1 MNATSPSSSAAL
13 PLKFDAN
20 GLVPVIV
27 QDHLTGEVR
36 MFAYA
41 NDEAIRSTLA
51 SGKATFFSRSRNE
64 LWEKGKTSG
73 NELHVVRILV
83 DCDADCLIYASEPKG
98 PSCHTGAPS
107 CFSRA
112 LEGGELVELLPDGRI
127 GGRSAADEVRPT
139 ASGSVDAGTK
149 ADANTQTLLGTL
161 EGVLEARKT
170 STGRTSYT
178 KALYDGGAGKIGAKI
193 TEEAGELVQAL
204 AGETDDRVVSETADL
219 LYHALVGL
227 RWRAIP
233 FRRVLLEL
241 ARRFGRSGHEEKA
254 SR

>member
-1 MNATSPSSSAAL
+1 MNATSSSPAL

-20 GLVPVIV
+20 GLIPVIV
-27 QDHLTGEVR
+27 QDHLTGEIR
-36 MFAYA
+36 MFAHA
-41 NDEAIRSTLA
+41 NEEAIRSTQA
-51 SGKATFFSRSRNE
+51 TGKATFFSRSRNE

-73 NELHVVRILV
+73 NEIHVLRILV

-107 CFSRA
+107 CFFRA
-112 LEGGELVELLPDGRI
+112 LEGSELVELTLEGKTQPAGPAEPR
-127 GGRSAADEVRPT
+127 T
-139 ASGSVDAGTK
+139 ATE
-149 ADANTQTLLGTL
+149 ANTQTVLGTL

-170 STGRTSYT
+170 STGRASYT
-178 KALYDGGAGKIGAKI
+178 KKLYDGGATAIGAKI

-219 LYHALVGL
+219 LYHAIVGL

-233 FRRVLLEL
+233 FRRVLFEL

>member
-1 MNATSPSSSAAL
+1 L

-20 GLVPVIV
+20 GLIPVVV

-41 NDEAIRSTLA
+41 SEAAIRSTLA
-51 SGKATFFSRSRNE
+51 TGKATFFSRSRNE

-73 NELHVVRILV
+73 NEIHVVRVLV
-83 DCDADCLIYASEPKG
+83 DCDADCVIYASDPKG

-107 CFSRA
+107 CFFRA
-112 LEGGELVELLPDGRI
+112 LEGGDLVEVRGALP
-127 GGRSAADEVRPT
+127 GGT
-139 ASGSVDAGTK
+139 
-149 ADANTQTLLGTL
+149 TQTLLGML

-170 STGRTSYT
+170 STGRSSYT
-178 KALYDGGAGKIGAKI
+178 KTLYDGGAKAIGAKI

-219 LYHALVGL
+219 VYHAIVGL

-233 FRRVLLEL
+233 IRRVLAEL
-241 ARRFGRSGHEEKA
+241 ARRFGKSGHEEKA

>member
-1 MNATSPSSSAAL
+1 MNATSSSSSPALPLPAL

-20 GLVPVIV
+20 GLIPVIV
-27 QDHLTGEVR
+27 QDHLTGEIR
-36 MFAYA
+36 MFAHA
-41 NDEAIRSTLA
+41 NEEAIRSTQA
-51 SGKATFFSRSRNE
+51 TGKATFFSRSRNE

-73 NELHVVRILV
+73 NEIHVLRILV

-107 CFSRA
+107 CFFRA
-112 LEGGELVELLPDGRI
+112 LEGSELVELTPEGKPLPSGAGPAEPR
-127 GGRSAADEVRPT
+127 T
-139 ASGSVDAGTK
+139 ATEPI
-149 ADANTQTLLGTL
+149 TQTVLGTL

-170 STGRTSYT
+170 STGRASYT
-178 KALYDGGAGKIGAKI
+178 KKLYDGGASAIGAKI

-219 LYHALVGL
+219 LYHAIVGL

-233 FRRVLLEL
+233 LRRVLFEL